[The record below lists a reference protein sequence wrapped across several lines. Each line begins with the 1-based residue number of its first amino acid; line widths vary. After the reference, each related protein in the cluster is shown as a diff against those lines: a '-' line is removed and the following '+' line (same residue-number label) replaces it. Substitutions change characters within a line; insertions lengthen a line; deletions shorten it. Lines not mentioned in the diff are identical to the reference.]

1 MNGKNKCILRILS
14 LLIVTVML
22 ALSLTSC
29 KGSSDVRA
37 VRASS
42 VNITEAAYSAR
53 SNHVSSDGNL
63 IYVAKSGLLELYF
76 DSVTYSVAIKD
87 TSTDKLWY
95 SLPKA
100 DISDTEC
107 HASVISLC
115 VSKGSETY
123 YLNSQDNSVAFST
136 ASFKPINN
144 GVSIT
149 YDMAPDSETANKSFE
164 SLTDKDVYVSVT
176 AVFTLSDGAFYG
188 KINCSNTLVS
198 KGYTVENIDFMT
210 YFGSSENSGEN
221 DFLFVPDNCGALVK
235 TGVTDDK
242 FTEERSYDIYGAN
255 AALGSSESAQAL
267 FPCFGI
273 KSGDNAF
280 AAIILGGEC
289 LASVRAQRRNGAG
302 TFNRVSARF
311 NITDTCSDPDGS
323 GRKYTGIT
331 YAGDINI
338 CYRFLSGKNADYFGI
353 ASACREVLIRQ
364 GVLSTE
370 ILAPSEHIPLVV
382 SVQGAATKRGA
393 HSYKKLSTFEQT
405 QELLEGLKAK
415 SINSITLRYCGILD
429 GADTQDAISDASVIR
444 SLGSKKDFEALSQY
458 TKTQKFNMYLDIA
471 VLSSNKRNS
480 SDEARTAYGAK
491 TPYNVTGNYELFGRG
506 KKPAMNALTVSDISD
521 SLVSFLTNTEKY
533 NFDGYCINDAGRVL
547 YSDYSG
553 DTYTRS
559 GSASAVRTQ
568 TAVLSN
574 NHKIMIE
581 KGNFC
586 MLFNADAVIDLPRN
600 TYYEQND
607 GYVQIPFAE
616 MVLHGIV
623 NYTLEPINLEADTKA
638 ALLRSLEY
646 GALPSFE
653 WVCTKVGNEAFDAQF
668 YYQDQLATAAEY
680 YAIADEALGDLADAR
695 ITAHYKVQ
703 NGVYCTEFNNSTL
716 LYLNYNDQPVTVNSI
731 TVPAQSCIR
740 AN

>member
-1 MNGKNKCILRILS
+1 M
-14 LLIVTVML
+14 
-22 ALSLTSC
+22 
-29 KGSSDVRA
+29 
-37 VRASS
+37 
-42 VNITEAAYSAR
+42 
-53 SNHVSSDGNL
+53 
-63 IYVAKSGLLELYF
+63 
-76 DSVTYSVAIKD
+76 
-87 TSTDKLWY
+87 
-95 SLPKA
+95 
-100 DISDTEC
+100 
-107 HASVISLC
+107 
-115 VSKGSETY
+115 
-123 YLNSQDNSVAFST
+123 
-136 ASFKPINN
+136 
-144 GVSIT
+144 
-149 YDMAPDSETANKSFE
+149 
-164 SLTDKDVYVSVT
+164 
-176 AVFTLSDGAFYG
+176 
-188 KINCSNTLVS
+188 
-198 KGYTVENIDFMT
+198 
-210 YFGSSENSGEN
+210 
-221 DFLFVPDNCGALVK
+221 
-235 TGVTDDK
+235 
-242 FTEERSYDIYGAN
+242 
-255 AALGSSESAQAL
+255 
-267 FPCFGI
+267 
-273 KSGDNAF
+273 
-280 AAIILGGEC
+280 
-289 LASVRAQRRNGAG
+289 
-302 TFNRVSARF
+302 
-311 NITDTCSDPDGS
+311 
-323 GRKYTGIT
+323 
-331 YAGDINI
+331 
-338 CYRFLSGKNADYFGI
+338 
-353 ASACREVLIRQ
+353 
-364 GVLSTE
+364 
-370 ILAPSEHIPLVV
+370 
-382 SVQGAATKRGA
+382 
-393 HSYKKLSTFEQT
+393 
-405 QELLEGLKAK
+405 
-415 SINSITLRYCGILD
+415 LD

-491 TPYNVTGNYELFGRG
+491 TPYSVTGNYELFGRG
-506 KKPAMNALTVSDISD
+506 RKPAMNALTVSDISD

-553 DTYTRS
+553 DDYTRS
-559 GSASAVRTQ
+559 GAASAIRTQ

-574 NHKIMIE
+574 NHKIMIA

-586 MLFNADAVIDLPRN
+586 MLFNADAVVDLPRD

-653 WVCTKVGNEAFDAQF
+653 WVCTKVGDEVFDAQF

-716 LYLNYNDQPVTVNSI
+716 LYLNYNEEPVTVNSI